1 MTETLMEGT
10 KDDDGGLMGD
20 VDEGLR
26 SGLMERKLMKA
37 LGINGVLVDEDEHGS
52 GGEAIG
58 LMQISLFGPFFWLLL
73 LLKSLSG
80 ISSIIEKKKKKK
92 GER

>member
-26 SGLMERKLMKA
+26 SGLMERKMMKA
-37 LGINGVLVDEDEHGS
+37 LGINGVLVDEDEYGS

-58 LMQISLFGPFFWLLL
+58 LM
-73 LLKSLSG
+73 
-80 ISSIIEKKKKKK
+80 
-92 GER
+92 